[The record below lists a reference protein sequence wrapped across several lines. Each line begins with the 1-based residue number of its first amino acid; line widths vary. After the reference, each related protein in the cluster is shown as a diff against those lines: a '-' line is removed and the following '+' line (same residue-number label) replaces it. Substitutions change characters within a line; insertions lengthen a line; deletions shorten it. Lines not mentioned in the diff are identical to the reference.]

1 MVALQTSTTLSI
13 SSTNSISSNKSMITS
28 SISGPKYLRNPKIT
42 VPKLPNHAQKQHLIE
57 QLDKLTTNLPL
68 REAKPIITTTTT
80 KHTKEAIKLHT
91 ILEAIS
97 DRIEMHQNIGNQR
110 ENWNSLLLNSVNMIT
125 LTAVT
130 MAGLAEA
137 SEPHGLGLKVSSA
150 LLFAAGTGILL
161 IMNKIQPSQL
171 VEEQRNAVRL
181 FKQLKT
187 KVQTTFYLRTPTQED
202 VEEALAK
209 VLALDRAYPLPLLG
223 AMLDKYPESLE
234 PAVWWPSKKQST
246 SSLKHNF
253 SKGNDEQNGW
263 TRELEDDIREIV
275 GVTKSKDVEDYVR
288 LGNKA
293 LKLSKMLAVSGPIL
307 TGIATVGAA
316 CVGQG
321 GPWGGLVAAVAG
333 SMAAAVNTIEHGGQV
348 GMVFEMYRNC
358 AGFFKLLEETV
369 ESTLEEGDLQKR
381 ENGEVFELKMALHL
395 GRSLSELREFAD
407 KSRKNGGCV
416 DEFAS
421 KLF

>member
-1 MVALQTSTTLSI
+1 MVALQTSTTLSL
-13 SSTNSISSNKSMITS
+13 SSINSVSSKKSMITS
-28 SISGPKYLRNPKIT
+28 SISGPNYLRYPKIT

-68 REAKPIITTTTT
+68 RDAKPITITTTKNTN
-80 KHTKEAIKLHT
+80 EAIKLYT
-91 ILEAIS
+91 ILEAVS

-110 ENWNSLLLNSVNMIT
+110 VNWNSLFLNSVNMIT

-187 KVQTTFYLRTPTQED
+187 KIQATLSLRTPTQED
-202 VEEALAK
+202 VEEAMAK

-223 AMLDKYPESLE
+223 AMLEKYPESLE

-246 SSLKHNF
+246 SSLKHNS
-253 SKGNDEQNGW
+253 SKGNEQNGW

-369 ESTLEEGDLQKR
+369 ESALEEGDLQKR
-381 ENGEVFELKMALHL
+381 ENGEVFELKMSLHL

-407 KSRKNGGCV
+407 KSRRNGGCV

>member
-1 MVALQTSTTLSI
+1 MISLQTSSKTFVT
-13 SSTNSISSNKSMITS
+13 SNKFTIKSAIIGS
-28 SISGPKYLRNPKIT
+28 KYLRYPKIT
-42 VPKLPNHAQKQHLIE
+42 VPKLPNQAQKQIFI
-57 QLDKLTTNLPL
+57 DDFNKLTNLPL
-68 REAKPIITTTTT
+68 REAKPITTTTT
-80 KHTKEAIKLHT
+80 KNTKEAIKLYT
-91 ILEAIS
+91 ILEAVN

-137 SEPHGLGLKVSSA
+137 SGPNGLGLKVSSA

-181 FKQLKT
+181 FKRLQNNI
-187 KVQTTFYLRTPTQED
+187 QTTLSIRSPTQED
-202 VEEALAK
+202 VEEAMER

-234 PAVWWPSKKQST
+234 PAIWWPSKKQST
-246 SSLKHNF
+246 SSLKHNS

-275 GVTKSKDVEDYVR
+275 GVTKNKDVEDYVR

-293 LKLSKMLAVSGPIL
+293 LKLSKMLAVSGPL
-307 TGIATVGAA
+307 LSGVAAVGAA
-316 CVGQG
+316 CLGHG
-321 GPWGGLVAAVAG
+321 GPWGGIVAGVAG
-333 SMAAAVNTIEHGGQV
+333 SMAVAVNTIEHGGQV

-369 ESTLEEGDLQKR
+369 ESTLEERDLQKR

-395 GRSLSELREFAD
+395 GRSLSELREFAS
-407 KSRKNGGCV
+407 KSRRNGGSV

>member
-1 MVALQTSTTLSI
+1 
-13 SSTNSISSNKSMITS
+13 
-28 SISGPKYLRNPKIT
+28 
-42 VPKLPNHAQKQHLIE
+42 
-57 QLDKLTTNLPL
+57 
-68 REAKPIITTTTT
+68 
-80 KHTKEAIKLHT
+80 
-91 ILEAIS
+91 
-97 DRIEMHQNIGNQR
+97 MHQNIGNQR

-137 SEPHGLGLKVSSA
+137 SGPNGLGLKVSSA

-181 FKQLKT
+181 FKRLQNNI
-187 KVQTTFYLRTPTQED
+187 QTTLSIRSPTQED
-202 VEEALAK
+202 VEEAMER

-234 PAVWWPSKKQST
+234 PAIWWPSKKQST
-246 SSLKHNF
+246 SSLKHNS

-275 GVTKSKDVEDYVR
+275 GVTKNKDVEDYVR

-293 LKLSKMLAVSGPIL
+293 LKLSKMLAVSGPL
-307 TGIATVGAA
+307 LSGVAAVGAA
-316 CVGQG
+316 CLGHG
-321 GPWGGLVAAVAG
+321 GPWGGIVAGVAG
-333 SMAAAVNTIEHGGQV
+333 SMAVAVNTIEHGGQV

-369 ESTLEEGDLQKR
+369 ESTLEERDLQKR

-395 GRSLSELREFAD
+395 GRSLSELREFAS
-407 KSRKNGGCV
+407 KSRRNGGSV